1 MGRFN
6 LLDEPWIV
14 VIADEK
20 GGTEE
25 VSLKELFANAHVYK
39 GLAGDTKTQDFAVF
53 RVLLAVL
60 HTVFSRFDAYGKEY
74 GFIPLDERWKPVGEL
89 DDEDEQKEYRDA
101 LFETWAV
108 LWKSQQFPSIVGE
121 YLEKWRDR
129 FYLFDEEY
137 PFFQVTAEDIGPG
150 KIRNHLGTPKA
161 TTIFGKN
168 INRLISESGNTTAL
182 FSPKYEASEN
192 KSILSDS
199 EIVRWLLTY
208 HGYTGTSDKSVFI
221 NTERKW
227 SKGWLYDIGG
237 VTIRGNNLFQTLI
250 LNCALEHPVDQFRT
264 TVQRPCWEFK
274 SSDVINSRFLDQEI
288 DNLAEL
294 YTIWSRAIYIKSDTD
309 CDKPFSFD
317 VVKLPEVRHENQ
329 FLELMTLWNFNVKD
343 EYRGRFTPRKHPVS
357 QSIWRSFGLIT
368 ISYNTSVHEKREEQR
383 RPGIMDWLNEI
394 GDVIQDCPLTLE
406 AISMQA
412 DGKPASWVPVDEIYD
427 SLNIH
432 DAILT
437 DVKEAGWVPRINDV
451 IEETKKIIGWTYR
464 NFVSDIKQ
472 IRNLSTSGFID
483 RRVEEF
489 YFLVDQP
496 FRDWLASIRPTDEK
510 DEKIFEWRR
519 ELKKLAYKQAQGDL
533 EDAGPRDYTG
543 ITEKGKTEKEK
554 AVKNIATAYNWYTY
568 SLNKILPEERRKK
581 K

>member
-6 LLDEPWIV
+6 LLDERWIS
-14 VIADEK
+14 VIADEM
-20 GGTEE
+20 GRTEE
-25 VSLKELFANAHVYK
+25 VSLKELFANAHAYK

-60 HTVFSRFDAYGKEY
+60 HTVFSRFDADGNEY

-89 DDEDEQKEYRDA
+89 EDEDEKEEYLDA
-101 LFETWAV
+101 LYCTWV
-108 LWKSQQFPSIVGE
+108 NLWNYGKLPSVVDE

-129 FYLFDEEY
+129 FYLFDEEH
-137 PFFQVTAEDIGPG
+137 PFFQVTSEDIAPS
-150 KIRNHLGTPKA
+150 KINKTQA
-161 TTIFGKN
+161 SEVSGKN
-168 INRLISESGNTTAL
+168 INRLISESGNKIAL
-182 FSPKYEASEN
+182 FSPKYEAKDN
-192 KSILSDS
+192 KSILSPA
-199 EIVRWLLTY
+199 EIARWLIMFQ
-208 HGYTGTSDKSVFI
+208 GYTGLSDKVI
-221 NTERKW
+221 YGKEKYKA
-227 SKGWLYDIGG
+227 SKGWLFDIGG
-237 VTIRGNNLFQTLI
+237 ITLKGKTLRDSLL
-250 LNCALEHPVDQFRT
+250 LNCALLHPKTEYQV
-264 TVQRPCWEFK
+264 TVQRPCWEY
-274 SSDVINSRFLDQEI
+274 SSDEVIQTLFKNKII

-294 YTIWSRAIYIKSDTD
+294 YTNWSRAIRIDPNIDVDRT
-309 CDKPFSFD
+309 FSFEI
-317 VVKLPEVRHENQ
+317 VKLPSIYREKW
-329 FLELMTLWNFNVKD
+329 FLELMTLWRYNKTGDYKD
-343 EYRGRFTPRKHPVS
+343 AFTPRKHRVN
-357 QSIWRSFGLIT
+357 QSLWRSFGLIT
-368 ISYNTSVHEKREEQR
+368 ISNDMSSKETEEHQA
-383 RPGIMDWLNEI
+383 PGIMDWLNDI
-394 GDVIQDCPLTLE
+394 SDVTSDFPLTLE